1 MLHFVRDEFTALP
14 AEDVTVDIH
23 CVTKWSKL
31 DTRMKGVETEA
42 DWVTAFAD
50 GDYTT
55 NMGLEDV
62 TDGPA
67 CIAYEGRCAVGPR
80 ARRVWAQACGRS
92 ERKGR

>member
-1 MLHFVRDEFTALP
+1 
-14 AEDVTVDIH
+14 
-23 CVTKWSKL
+23 
-31 DTRMKGVETEA
+31 MKGVETEA

-67 CIAYEGRCAVGPR
+67 WIAYE
-80 ARRVWAQACGRS
+80 
-92 ERKGR
+92 